1 MLNELS
7 GSVVMKKAIVHLLM
21 VSMYLFVSGGGSG
34 CKKSVPTEEMTEPA
48 EVTKADA
55 TGEEAEVVSGDVGE
69 KIDLRILYAGL
80 PDTDRQKDFVK
91 FLSGHFQR
99 VGTVNYNYFKP
110 ELAEGFD
117 VVILDHDGVD
127 TGAPT
132 PNLSRDY
139 SRATVTMGVPGADI
153 CSRLSLKTG
162 YL

>member
-7 GSVVMKKAIVHLLM
+7 GSVVMKKTVVYLLM
-21 VSMYLFVSGGGSG
+21 GSMYLFVSGGGSG
-34 CKKSVPTEEMTEPA
+34 CKKSGPGEEMTEPA
-48 EVTKADA
+48 E
-55 TGEEAEVVSGDVGE
+55 EAEIVSGDVGE

-99 VGTVNYNYFKP
+99 VGVVNYNHFKP
-110 ELAEGFD
+110 ELADGFD

>member
-1 MLNELS
+1 
-7 GSVVMKKAIVHLLM
+7 MKKRVVYLLM
-21 VSMYLFVSGGGSG
+21 VSMYLLVSGGVSG
-34 CKKSVPTEEMTEPA
+34 CKKSVPTGEMTEPV
-48 EVTKADA
+48 EVVKADA
-55 TGEEAEVVSGDVGE
+55 TVEEAEVVSGDAGA

-91 FLSGHFQR
+91 FLSGHFEK
-99 VGTVNYNYFKP
+99 VKASDYLNFK
-110 ELAEGFD
+110 AEQADGFD

-132 PNLSRDY
+132 PKLSRDY